1 MIIRYVLGSDLAA
14 CSRDLYHRYQN
25 CKDADSYLVGE
36 VINDVILITID
47 SSSVLAILACSD
59 RAVRS

>member
-1 MIIRYVLGSDLAA
+1 MFRYVLGSDLAA

-36 VINDVILITID
+36 IIIDVILVTND
-47 SSSVLAILACSD
+47 HSSVLAILACSD
-59 RAVRS
+59 RAVR